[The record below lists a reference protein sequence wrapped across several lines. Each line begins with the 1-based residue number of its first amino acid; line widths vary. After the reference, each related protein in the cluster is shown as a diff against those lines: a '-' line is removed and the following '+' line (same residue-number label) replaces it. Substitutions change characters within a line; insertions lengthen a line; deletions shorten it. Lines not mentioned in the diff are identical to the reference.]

1 MTDDLYRRKW
11 PEADNRVS
19 RQYVKVEP
27 LRESNLKT
35 FIRQAW
41 NPAKKE
47 VFGRNAASW
56 GEYLF
61 KFFITLFLVNSLEY
75 TFLQADFVNKKWII
89 SLRLES
95 EYEMNT

>member
-61 KFFITLFLVNSLEY
+61 KFFIIASGQCWGIHTKDGFWDQKVDN
-75 TFLQADFVNKKWII
+75 II
-89 SLRLES
+89 KVGE
-95 EYEMNT
+95 